1 MRIIPWA
8 DPFTNEPL
16 EETDTHLIHK
26 NSKYPIIDG
35 IPKFV
40 QSESND
46 EQYKIQ
52 KCFSYQWTKSDF
64 GQTEQEIKDWCTEF
78 NLTPKL
84 IKENYSGFTCHAFRE

>member
-64 GQTEQEIKDWCTEF
+64 GQPEKFSNDAIRQD
-78 NLTPKL
+78 LL
-84 IKENYSGFTCHAFRE
+84 

>member
-16 EETDTHLIHK
+16 EETDTHLIHR

-52 KCFSYQWTKSDF
+52 KW
-64 GQTEQEIKDWCTEF
+64 IKKF
-78 NLTPKL
+78 
-84 IKENYSGFTCHAFRE
+84 